1 MGLPTTEKLL
11 KFPLTTEKSPL
22 KCNGKLTLA
31 GGFTDN
37 KSGFQLSIKKLK
49 PM

>member
-1 MGLPTTEKLL
+1 MGLLTTDKLL
-11 KFPLTTEKSPL
+11 KFSITTEKSPS

-31 GGFTDN
+31 VGFTDN

-49 PM
+49 PT